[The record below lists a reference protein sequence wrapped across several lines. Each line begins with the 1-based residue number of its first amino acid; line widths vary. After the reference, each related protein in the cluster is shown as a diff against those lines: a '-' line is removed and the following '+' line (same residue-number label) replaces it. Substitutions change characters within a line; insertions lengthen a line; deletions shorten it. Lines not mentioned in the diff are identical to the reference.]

1 MSAHKIYDDEKIWVE
16 IIEAIANGQSLSS
29 ILRQEGFP
37 SYSWCKIQLRQ
48 NEVLRRAYD
57 QAIEDRADRLA
68 EELIE
73 LADQSIPAGLDG
85 PAASAWVQQLR
96 LKVDVRKWAA
106 SKLGHRVYGE
116 RLDVSVNHEK
126 ISIIQALA
134 DAQNRVLIGVTIDA
148 D

>member
-1 MSAHKIYDDEKIWVE
+1 MSAPKVYDDEKIWMQ

-48 NEVLRRAYD
+48 NAALRSAYD
-57 QAIEDRADRLA
+57 QAIEDRGDRLA
-68 EELIE
+68 EELVE
-73 LADQSIPAGLDG
+73 LADQPMPEGLDG
-85 PAASAWVQQLR
+85 SAASAWVQQLR

-106 SKLGHRVYGE
+106 SKLRPRMYGE
-116 RLDVSVNHEK
+116 RLDVSVKHES

-134 DAQNRVLIGVTIDA
+134 DANNRMLGITIDA
-148 D
+148 E